1 MTLRLGYG
9 TNGFGSHRLDDA
21 LAVIAGLGYDG
32 VALTLDQPHL
42 DPFDADLARRT
53 SALAKRLDEL
63 GLAVVV
69 ETGAR
74 YVLDPLRKHEP
85 TLVSDE
91 GRERRV
97 DLLRRAVDVATD
109 LGAECVSFWSGTPA
123 PGTDARSAWA
133 WLTQGVGDVLERAR
147 QRGMVCA
154 FEPEPG
160 MLVDRLDRA
169 LELRRRLDEPEL
181 LRVTLDIG
189 HVVCNEEM
197 SIPEAIRLAGP
208 LLANVQLDDMR
219 PGVHEHLEFGE
230 GEVDL
235 EGALAALVETG
246 YGGLAAVELP
256 RHGHA
261 APEVAR
267 RSLQS
272 LLAALPVGVR

>member
-1 MTLRLGYG
+1 MTLRFGYG

-53 SALAKRLDEL
+53 SAVGKRLDEL

-74 YVLDPLRKHEP
+74 YVLDPWRKHEP
-85 TLVSDE
+85 TLVSEE

-97 DLLRRAVDVATD
+97 DLLRRAVDVASD

-123 PGTDARSAWA
+123 KGTDDRTAWS
-133 WLTQGVGDVLERAR
+133 WLTQGVWEVLEHAR
-147 QRGMVCA
+147 ERGMVCA

-160 MLVDRLDRA
+160 MFVDRLDSA
-169 LELRRRLDEPEL
+169 LELRLRLGQPEL
-181 LRVTLDIG
+181 LRITLDLG
-189 HVVCNEEM
+189 HVVCNERM
-197 SIPEAIRLAGP
+197 PIAQAIHRAGP

-219 PGVHEHLEFGE
+219 RGAHEHLEFGA

-235 EGALAALVETG
+235 GAALAALVDVG
-246 YGGLAAVELP
+246 YAGLAAVELP

-261 APEVAR
+261 APDVAR

-272 LLAALPVGVR
+272 LLGALPVGVR